1 MTTAPSATAT
11 DPLANLPAAT
21 ADAVRAEL
29 RAGERVAYAGVPM
42 TMYDAGDLRAR
53 MVCFLMPLGLV
64 LMIGCT
70 IGLIASLNFDW
81 ETHSQFLV
89 LSGGL
94 LFSEVMMANDWFT
107 MRNARRK
114 AARSAC
120 VVTDQRVILLA
131 TSPSRSVLSIEARD
145 ITEVFCWIVSPKC
158 GHVRFQGGVQ
168 STEAN
173 SLMYVPNP
181 RACEA
186 AMAALRDSSRSAA
199 DLQTAG

>member
-1 MTTAPSATAT
+1 VTHASPAIAI
-11 DPLANLPAAT
+11 DPLASLPAAT

-42 TMYDAGDLRAR
+42 SMYDAGDLRAR
-53 MVCFLMPLGLV
+53 MVWFLVPFALV
-64 LMIGCT
+64 LMTGC
-70 IGLIASLNFDW
+70 ILLLIPTLIFGWDGAAN
-81 ETHSQFLV
+81 LV
-89 LSGGL
+89 G
-94 LFSEVMMANDWFT
+94 MAGACLGAEALTAPEWFT
-107 MRNARRK
+107 MRDARRK

-120 VVTDQRVILLA
+120 VVTDQRAILLA
-131 TSPSRSVLSIEARD
+131 TWPTRSVLSIEARD

-186 AMAALRDSSRSAA
+186 AMAVLRDSSRSAGA
-199 DLQTAG
+199 RQTAG

>member
-1 MTTAPSATAT
+1 MNQG
-11 DPLANLPAAT
+11 DPLASLPAAT

-53 MVCFLMPLGLV
+53 MMCFFMPLGLV

-94 LFSEVMMANDWFT
+94 LFSEAMMANDWFT

-120 VVTDQRVILLA
+120 VVTDQRAILLA

-186 AMAALRDSSRSAA
+186 AMAALRDSSRSV
-199 DLQTAG
+199 DGPQTAA

>member
-1 MTTAPSATAT
+1 MNQG
-11 DPLANLPAAT
+11 DPLASLPAAT

-70 IGLIASLNFDW
+70 IGLIASLIFDW
-81 ETHSQFLV
+81 ETHSQFLGM
-89 LSGGL
+89 SGGF
-94 LFSEVMMANDWFT
+94 LFVEVMMANDWFT

-120 VVTDQRVILLA
+120 VVTNQRAILLA

-186 AMAALRDSSRSAA
+186 AMATLSDSSRSAGA
-199 DLQTAG
+199 LQTAG

>member
-1 MTTAPSATAT
+1 VTHASPAIAI
-11 DPLANLPAAT
+11 DPLASLPAAT

-53 MVCFLMPLGLV
+53 MVLFLVPLALV
-64 LMIGCT
+64 LMTGC
-70 IGLIASLNFDW
+70 ILLLIPTLIFGWDGAAN
-81 ETHSQFLV
+81 LV
-89 LSGGL
+89 GMTGVCLGVEALMS
-94 LFSEVMMANDWFT
+94 ADWFT

-120 VVTDQRVILLA
+120 VVTDQRAILLA

-186 AMAALRDSSRSAA
+186 AMAALRDSSRSAGA
-199 DLQTAG
+199 LQTAG

>member
-1 MTTAPSATAT
+1 MNQG
-11 DPLANLPAAT
+11 DPLASLPAAT

-70 IGLIASLNFDW
+70 IGLIASLIFDW
-81 ETHSQFLV
+81 ETHSQFLGM
-89 LSGGL
+89 SGGF
-94 LFSEVMMANDWFT
+94 LFVEVMMANDWFT

-120 VVTDQRVILLA
+120 VVTNQRAILLA

-186 AMAALRDSSRSAA
+186 AMATLRDSSRSAGA
-199 DLQTAG
+199 LQTAG

>member
-1 MTTAPSATAT
+1 MNQD
-11 DPLANLPAAT
+11 DPLASLPAAT

-53 MVCFLMPLGLV
+53 MVSSLMPLGLV

-70 IGLIASLNFDW
+70 IGLIASLIFDW
-81 ETHSQFLV
+81 ETHSQFLGM
-89 LSGGL
+89 SGGF
-94 LFSEVMMANDWFT
+94 LFVEVMMANDWFT

-120 VVTDQRVILLA
+120 VVTDQRAILLA
-131 TSPSRSVLSIEARD
+131 TWPSRSVLSIEARD

-173 SLMYVPNP
+173 SLMYLPNP

-186 AMAALRDSSRSAA
+186 AMAALRDSSRSV
-199 DLQTAG
+199 DGPQTAA

>member
-1 MTTAPSATAT
+1 VTTAPSATAT

-145 ITEVFCWIVSPKC
+145 IAEVFCWIVSPKC

-186 AMAALRDSSRSAA
+186 AMAALRDSSRSAGA
-199 DLQTAG
+199 LQTAG

>member
-1 MTTAPSATAT
+1 MYAASVTHASPAIAI
-11 DPLANLPAAT
+11 DPLASLPAAT

-29 RAGERVAYAGVPM
+29 RVAYAGVSIS
-42 TMYDAGDLRAR
+42 MYDAGDLRAR
-53 MVCFLMPLGLV
+53 MVWFLVPFALV
-64 LMIGCT
+64 LMTGC
-70 IGLIASLNFDW
+70 ILLLIPTLIFGWDGAAN
-81 ETHSQFLV
+81 LV
-89 LSGGL
+89 GMTGACLGAEAL
-94 LFSEVMMANDWFT
+94 TAPEWFT
-107 MRNARRK
+107 MRDARRK

-120 VVTDQRVILLA
+120 VVTDQRAILLA
-131 TSPSRSVLSIEARD
+131 TWPTRSVLSIEARD

-186 AMAALRDSSRSAA
+186 AMLALRDAPRRDIAPA
-199 DLQTAG
+199 T

>member
-1 MTTAPSATAT
+1 MNSA
-11 DPLANLPAAT
+11 DPLAGLPGAT

-53 MVCFLMPLGLV
+53 MVWFFVPLGLV

-70 IGLIASLNFDW
+70 IGLIASLSFDW
-81 ETHSQFLV
+81 ETHSQFLG

-107 MRNARRK
+107 MRDARRK

-120 VVTDQRVILLA
+120 VVTDQRAILLA
-131 TSPSRSVLSIEARD
+131 TWPSRSVLSIEARD

-158 GHVRFQGGVQ
+158 GHVRFQGGIQ

-181 RACEA
+181 RTCEA
-186 AMAALRDSSRSAA
+186 AMRALWDAPRRHIAPA
-199 DLQTAG
+199 T